1 MKKHLLLVLT
11 FTQLALGAARAADAP
26 QSVNYQGKL
35 LNAAGANVSD
45 GTYTIQFKIY
55 GAATGSTLL
64 WGASSSVV
72 VSSGLFNIIM
82 GQGFGTPI
90 AGATYTAIAD
100 ALSFTTTPYLGL
112 TITVD
117 SSGPVPNP
125 QEISPRL
132 LFLSSPYALVAHA
145 AHLADSATTA
155 TNALQLGGLSA
166 SAYFTPA
173 SSAATTL
180 QGPVTL
186 ANTAIANGTFT
197 ANGATRLA
205 GAVQLDGP
213 LTIGASGTTVGGGFV
228 PVGGIIM
235 WSGATVPAGWGLCD
249 GTQSTPDLRNR
260 FIVGSGS
267 SYANGAQGG
276 ATTATLTASMI
287 PDHKH
292 QFKDTVWSES
302 NICGGT
308 LNNGPEGLGVGC
320 DTLGNSIGSTSGY
333 DQNNNLSW
341 VWRTTLY
348 ARSINYSPA
357 TANDSVPTVPPYY
370 ALAFIKRLQ

>member
-11 FTQLALGAARAADAP
+11 LTQLALGAARAADAP

-82 GQGFGTPI
+82 GQGYGTPI

-155 TNALQLGGLSA
+155 TNALQLGGLSS
-166 SAYFTPA
+166 SAYFTPG

-213 LTIGASGTTVGGGFV
+213 ITIGAGGTTGGGFV

-235 WSGATVPAGWGLCD
+235 WSGATVPTGWGLCD
-249 GTQSTPDLRNR
+249 GTQNTPDLRNR

-267 SYANGAQGG
+267 SYANGDQGG

-292 QFKDTVWSES
+292 QFKDTVWGE
-302 NICGGT
+302 NNTGGYGW
-308 LNNGPEGLGVGC
+308 GPEGLGSGW
-320 DTLGNSIGSTSGY
+320 DMANNSIGSKSGY
-333 DQNNNLSW
+333 DLDNNLSW
-341 VWRTTLY
+341 VYRTTFY
-348 ARSINYSPA
+348 ARSVTTSA
-357 TANDSVPTVPPYY
+357 TAANDPVPTVPPYY

>member
-11 FTQLALGAARAADAP
+11 LTQLALGAARAADAP

-82 GQGFGTPI
+82 GQGYGTPI

-155 TNALQLGGLSA
+155 TNALQLGGQSS

-186 ANTAIANGTFT
+186 ANTAVANGGFTF
-197 ANGATRLA
+197 NGGARFA

-213 LTIGASGTTVGGGFV
+213 LTIGASGTTTGGGFV

-249 GTQSTPDLRNR
+249 GTQNTPDLRNR

-292 QFKDTVWSES
+292 QYKDTVWGE
-302 NICGGT
+302 NNTGGYGV
-308 LNNGPEGLGVGC
+308 GPEGLGSGW
-320 DTLGNSIGSTSGY
+320 DMANNMIGSKSGY
-333 DQNNNLSW
+333 DLDNNLSW
-341 VWRTTLY
+341 VYRTTFY
-348 ARSINYSPA
+348 ARSVTTSPT
-357 TANDSVPTVPPYY
+357 TANDPVPTVPPYY

>member
-11 FTQLALGAARAADAP
+11 LTQLALGAARAADAP

-82 GQGFGTPI
+82 GQGYGTPI

-145 AHLADSATTA
+145 AHIADSATTA
-155 TNALQLGGLSA
+155 TNALQLGGLSS

-173 SSAATTL
+173 SSAATTF

-186 ANTAIANGTFT
+186 ANTAVANGGFSFNGPVRMSGNVMFDGTIT
-197 ANGATRLA
+197 MNAN
-205 GAVQLDGP
+205 
-213 LTIGASGTTVGGGFV
+213 STTVGGGFV

-249 GTQSTPDLRNR
+249 GTQNTPDLRNR

-292 QFKDTVWSES
+292 QYKDTVWAE
-302 NICGGT
+302 NNTGGYGV
-308 LNNGPEGLGVGC
+308 GPEGLGSGW
-320 DTLGNSIGSTSGY
+320 DMANNMIGSRSGY
-333 DQNNNLSW
+333 DTDNNLSW
-341 VWRTTLY
+341 TYRTTFY
-348 ARSINYSPA
+348 ARSVTTSPA
-357 TANDSVPTVPPYY
+357 TANDPVPTVPPYY